1 MTPSQ
6 KSAFST
12 CLIILKHFLLVWL
25 PLFALCAT
33 ATAYLNDP
41 SSFAIPAGRSADE
54 WMYIIVLCVFVFLF
68 LLIPLYLLALLCFYI
83 KSTTMT
89 VSSILWRSMLLSMW
103 FAPACL
109 PSLLSGD
116 EVAVAELFMN
126 LSYVFALSL
135 LPSLVFVWLT
145 QRKLREA
152 DSARNPI
159 ISQSD
164 NDVSKLGL

>member
-6 KSAFST
+6 KSAFSS
-12 CLIILKHFLLVWL
+12 CLIILKLFLLVWL
-25 PLFALCAT
+25 PLFLLCGT

-41 SSFAIPAGRSADE
+41 STFATPAGRSADE

-89 VSSILWRSMLLSMW
+89 MSSLLWRSVLLSLW
-103 FAPACL
+103 FAPASL

-116 EVAVAELFMN
+116 DVVVSELFVN
-126 LSYVFALSL
+126 WSYVFALSL
-135 LPSLVFVWLT
+135 LPSLVFVWLA
-145 QRKLREA
+145 QRKLKA
-152 DSARNPI
+152 
-159 ISQSD
+159 
-164 NDVSKLGL
+164 